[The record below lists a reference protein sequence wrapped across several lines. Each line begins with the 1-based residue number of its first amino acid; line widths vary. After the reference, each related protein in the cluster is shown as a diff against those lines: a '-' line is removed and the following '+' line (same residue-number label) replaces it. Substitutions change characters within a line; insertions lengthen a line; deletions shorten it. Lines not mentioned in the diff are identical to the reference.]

1 MTFQDMAEGI
11 ELVSAMI
18 TRYAVVESLYLLEDS
33 SLRAQL
39 TDGITKLYMSILKYL
54 SIAKSYY
61 DKSTWSK

>member
-18 TRYAVVESLYLLEDS
+18 TKYAVVESLYLLEES
-33 SLRAQL
+33 SLKTQL
-39 TDGITKLYMSILKYL
+39 TNGITKLYVSILRYL
-54 SIAKSYY
+54 SNAKRYY